1 MIAALKYL
9 VEMLL
14 CSGIF
19 VLLYKSLVEGRVSH
33 RGSRMYLIIS
43 TLASVI
49 VPLLKIPIWPAQM
62 FYVDLDLTVNMPEE
76 IDVADLETVHRVVA
90 GTETVNDNT
99 WIIPVLYAIV
109 AGISLLIAFIG
120 IIRIWIL
127 RDGATLTKKRGY
139 TLAESTKVKSP
150 FSFIKTIFIGSNT
163 PEDEKDIIITH
174 ERSHI
179 KHGHSYER
187 LFMKFMTSVFW
198 INPFIHI
205 NARYLEEVQEWQAD
219 SDVLGEGYNLGLY
232 RSIIFKQLFGYCPE
246 VSCGLKNSITKK
258 RFLMMDIK
266 LKKYGSL
273 RLAAALILLSGTGL
287 LFGATARPFV
297 EPELSASQVVADTAK
312 TLVIEITKQGETIKF
327 DGGFSLDDDWKL
339 DPDQTVIIKA
349 DPDVKMG
356 YITDIKQKLRK
367 AGITKVTY
375 QIRQTKNHVIDLANG
390 GQSGDIDGMTFEPG
404 STVQIK
410 ADGNVSNDEIDEVKR
425 KLREAGSGDMDF
437 PEVPLKQ
444 MDNGTYT
451 YQIDRGNTVAVR
463 INAEGS
469 LLAEDG
475 KAPAGIMI
483 LRGEDLSPSMDAFAW
498 SLRRNHKVV
507 FFLMNDRATE
517 FERLNE
523 TVNNIDKAYA
533 LVRNEYSQK
542 TFGKTLG
549 DLSETEYQQVLTEIP
564 RNIMTAKEKNMTGK

>member
-9 VEMLL
+9 AEMLL

-19 VLLYKSLVEGRVSH
+19 VLLYKALVEGRVSH
-33 RGSRMYLIIS
+33 RGSRMYLIVS
-43 TLASVI
+43 TLASVL
-49 VPLLKIPIWPAQM
+49 VPFLEIPIWPAQM
-62 FYVDLDLTVNMPEE
+62 LYMDLDLTVSMPDE

-90 GTETVNDNT
+90 GTETVNDNK
-99 WIIPVLYAIV
+99 WIIPALYAAV
-109 AGISLLIAFIG
+109 ACVSLLIVMVG
-120 IIRIWIL
+120 IIRIL
-127 RDGATLTKKRGY
+127 RFRKGATVVEHGDY
-139 TLAESTKVKSP
+139 TLVENENIKSP
-150 FSFIKTIFIGSNT
+150 FSFIRTIFIGSNT
-163 PEDEKDIIITH
+163 PDEERGVIITH

-179 KHGHSYER
+179 IHGHSYER
-187 LFMKFMTSVFW
+187 LFMKFMTSLFW
-198 INPFIHI
+198 INPFIHM
-205 NARYLEEVQEWQAD
+205 NARYLEEVHEWQAD

-246 VSCGLKNSITKK
+246 VSSGLKSSITKK
-258 RFLMMDIK
+258 RFLMMDTK

-273 RLAAALILLSGTGL
+273 RLAAALVLLSGTGL

-297 EPELSASQVVADTAK
+297 EPELSASRIVADSVK
-312 TLVIEITKQGETIKF
+312 TFLIEITNQGETIKM
-327 DGGFSLDDDWKL
+327 DGGFTLDDDWKL

-349 DPDVKMG
+349 DPNVKMG

-375 QIRQTKNHVIDLANG
+375 QIRQPETHVIDLTQD
-390 GQSGDIDGMTFEPG
+390 GQSGNIDGMTFEPG

-410 ADGNVSNDEIDEVKR
+410 ADGNVSKDEIDEVKR

-444 MDNGTYT
+444 MGNGMYT
-451 YQIDRGNTVAVR
+451 YQIDRENTVAVR

-469 LLAEDG
+469 LLVGDG
-475 KAPAGIMI
+475 KAPAGII
-483 LRGEDLSPSMDAFAW
+483 IRCGDDLSPSMEVFAW

-507 FFLMNDRATE
+507 FFMMNDRATE
-517 FERLNE
+517 FDRLNE
-523 TVNNIDKAYA
+523 TVSNIDKAYA

-542 TFGKTLG
+542 TFGRPLTG
-549 DLSETEYQQVLTEIP
+549 LSETEYQQVLTEIP
-564 RNIMTAKEKNMTGK
+564 RNIMTAKEKNMAVK

>member
-19 VLLYKSLVEGRVSH
+19 ILLYKGLVEGRVSH
-33 RGSRMYLIIS
+33 KGSRMYLIIS
-43 TLASVI
+43 TVASVL
-49 VPLLKIPIWPAQM
+49 VPFLEIPIWPAQM
-62 FYVDLDLTVNMPEE
+62 LYMDVDLAVNIPEE
-76 IDVADLETVHRVVA
+76 VDVADLETVHRVVA

-99 WIIPVLYAIV
+99 WIIPALYAAAACV
-109 AGISLLIAFIG
+109 SLLIAAVG
-120 IIRIWIL
+120 IIRIL
-127 RDGATLTKKRGY
+127 RFRRGATVVEHGDY
-139 TLAESTKVKSP
+139 TLVENENIKSP
-150 FSFIKTIFIGSNT
+150 FSFIRSIFIGSGT
-163 PEDEKDIIITH
+163 PPEEKDIIIAH

-187 LFMKFMTSVFW
+187 LFMKFMTSLFW

-219 SDVLGEGYNLGLY
+219 SDVLSEGYNLGLY

-258 RFLMMDIK
+258 RFLMMETK

-273 RLAAALILLSGTGL
+273 RLVAALLLLSGTGVI
-287 LFGATARPFV
+287 FGATARPFV
-297 EPELSASQVVADTAK
+297 EPELSAAQVVADDPK
-312 TLVIEITKQGETIKF
+312 TLFIEITDKGETIKI
-327 DGGFSLDDDWKL
+327 DGGLTLADDWNLK
-339 DPDQTVIIKA
+339 PGQTVIIKA

-367 AGITKVTY
+367 AGIKKVTY
-375 QIRQTKNHVIDLANG
+375 QIRQPNTHVIDLTQG
-390 GQSGDIDGMTFEPG
+390 GQSENIDGMTFEPG

-425 KLREAGSGDMDF
+425 KLRKAGSTDMDF

-451 YQIDRGNTVAVR
+451 YQIDRENTVAVR

-469 LLAEDG
+469 LLVEDG
-475 KAPAGIMI
+475 KAPAGII
-483 LRGEDLSPSMDAFAW
+483 IRRGDDLDPSMEVFAW

-507 FFLMNDRATE
+507 FFMLNDRATE
-517 FERLNE
+517 FERMNE
-523 TVNNIDKAYA
+523 TVNNIDMAYE

-549 DLSETEYQQVLTEIP
+549 DLSETEYRQVLTEIP
-564 RNIMTAKEKNMTGK
+564 RNIMTAKEKDMAK